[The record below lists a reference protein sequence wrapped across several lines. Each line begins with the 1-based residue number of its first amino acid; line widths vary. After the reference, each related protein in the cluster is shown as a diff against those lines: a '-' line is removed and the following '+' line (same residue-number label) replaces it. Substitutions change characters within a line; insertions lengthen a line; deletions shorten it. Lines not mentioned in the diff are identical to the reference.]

1 MKAFIVDQYKKTQ
14 ARRLGERA
22 MPEPGADD
30 VLVKIHAA
38 SITPLDNKLAAG
50 EFKPILPYEP
60 PSFLAMTS
68 PALSS
73 VQAPR

>member
-38 SITPLDNKLAAG
+38 SIKESIT
-50 EFKPILPYEP
+50 
-60 PSFLAMTS
+60 
-68 PALSS
+68 
-73 VQAPR
+73 